1 MKRALTLSL
10 LLISF
15 DQILKRFFQTNFYD
29 KKLMFLDMLGFTYV
43 TNPGL
48 YVSQNISDLTI
59 VILQI
64 FVVSVWILLFYSIKY
79 YQKILGRSILI
90 DLSFAFITTGLLGNL
105 LIDRLLLG
113 YIRDYLVLPFGVAN
127 LADFCGQIAI
137 LLLSIQIFRSPQF
150 RNLLLRVTKTEKI
163 YIKNR
168 SLEN

>member
-1 MKRALTLSL
+1 
-10 LLISF
+10 
-15 DQILKRFFQTNFYD
+15 
-29 KKLMFLDMLGFTYV
+29 MFLDMLGFTYV

-59 VILQI
+59 FILQI
-64 FVVSVWILLFYSIKY
+64 FVVSVWILLLYSIKY

-137 LLLSIQIFRSPQF
+137 LLLSIHIFRSPQF
-150 RNLLLRVTKTEKI
+150 RNLLLRVQYSMFNLFFHVLFWWAKKNQKSPPCNLAFGFPREIFSTAGSKT
-163 YIKNR
+163 R
-168 SLEN
+168 

>member
-1 MKRALTLSL
+1 
-10 LLISF
+10 
-15 DQILKRFFQTNFYD
+15 
-29 KKLMFLDMLGFTYV
+29 MFLDMLGFTYV

-163 YIKNR
+163 YMKNK
-168 SLEN
+168 SLKN